1 MTALP
6 VNPTQLAELWQQ
18 VRATA
23 EERSKDFGDVA
34 LQYHLAEQLG
44 LVELLDQV
52 AGKRGQGIS
61 VGMATLLMA
70 IHRNSDPGSKLSF
83 LEWYP
88 TTILP
93 ELSGQPVG
101 LIAYHDLLASMDYWT
116 DEAIGQVETELTL
129 RLGQR
134 FGLRLHTLA
143 WDSSSC
149 YFEARTNELVQF
161 GYSRDRRPDC
171 PQIGTDLF
179 VEVANGFVP
188 YGRSY
193 EGNVPDVVRF
203 PEALLDLRSQYP
215 DDLDVTLLLDR
226 GAISEEN
233 LVLLRDLQYSV
244 IAGVPLKGAWAARV
258 EGVRTF
264 DTSFNLNGTRY
275 AAHRQRLGVKGYRF
289 YLYTYYN
296 HKKAQQEQQRRQR
309 ALKAGQQELEGLR
322 LGQYQLKTRAQIRAR
337 VETILQAH
345 QLKTFLRVK
354 VVKARGQERFHLDLQ
369 VRKRALANAEHRDGR
384 FALLTDR
391 PELSAKEVLVQY
403 RTKNTAETAFATIKG
418 PLSLRPVFHYRP
430 QRIKAHVFI
439 CHLAL
444 CLRNLLK
451 LLLSAKELPL
461 TPQKALK
468 TVKQLRI
475 TEVYF
480 PQSGQLFWSLNQIDP
495 QVQEIFAAVGLDPQQ
510 LLKTSGLSPP

>member
-6 VNPTQLAELWQQ
+6 VNPIQLVELWQQ

-52 AGKRGQGIS
+52 AGKRTQGIS
-61 VGMATLLMA
+61 VGLAMLLMA

-83 LEWYP
+83 LDWYP

-116 DEAIGQVETELTL
+116 DEAIGQVESELTL

-134 FGLRLHTLA
+134 FQLRLHTLV
-143 WDSSSC
+143 WDSSSS
-149 YFEARTNELVQF
+149 YFEARTNELVQY
-161 GYSRDRRPDC
+161 GYSRDCRPDC

-179 VEVANGFVP
+179 IEVASGFVP

-203 PEALLDLRSQYP
+203 PEALLDFRSQYP
-215 DDLDVTLLLDR
+215 DDEAVTLLLDR
-226 GAISEEN
+226 GAVSEAN

-244 IAGVPLKGAWAARV
+244 IAGLPLKGAWAARV

-264 DTSFNLNGTRY
+264 ETSFNLNGTRY
-275 AAHRQRLGVKGYRF
+275 AAQRLGLSLSGHRF
-289 YLYTYYN
+289 YLEVYYN

-309 ALKAGQQELEGLR
+309 ALKACQQELEGLR
-322 LGQYQLKTRAQIRAR
+322 LGQYQLKSREQIRTR
-337 VETILQAH
+337 VATLLQAH
-345 QLKTFLRVK
+345 NVKTFLRVK
-354 VVKARGQERFHLDLQ
+354 VVKARGQQHFHLEIQ
-369 VRKRALANAEHRDGR
+369 PRKRALARAERRDGR
-384 FALLTDR
+384 FALITDR
-391 PELSAKEVLVQY
+391 QELSAKELLCQY
-403 RTKNTAETAFATIKG
+403 RSKNKAESAFATIKG
-418 PLSLRPVFHYRP
+418 PISLRPVFHYSP
-430 QRIKAHVFI
+430 PRIKAHVFI

-444 CLRNLLK
+444 FLRNLLN
-451 LLLSAKELPL
+451 LLLKAKAIEL

-480 PQSGQLFWSLNQIDP
+480 PQSGKLFWSLNQIDP
-495 QVQEIFAAVGLDPQQ
+495 EVQQIFDAVGLDPQQ

>member
-1 MTALP
+1 MTSLP
-6 VNPTQLAELWQQ
+6 VNPSQLAALWQQ
-18 VRATA
+18 VRASA

-34 LQYHLAEQLG
+34 LQYQLAEQLG

-52 AGKRGQGIS
+52 AGKRAQGIS
-61 VGMATLLMA
+61 VGMATLMMA
-70 IHRNSDPGSKLSF
+70 IHRNSDPGSKLAF

-101 LIAYHDLLASMDYWT
+101 VIAYHDLLASMDYWT

-149 YFEARTNELVQF
+149 YFEAQTNELVQF

-171 PQIGTDLF
+171 PQLGTDLF
-179 VEVANGFVP
+179 VEVGSGFVP

-193 EGNVPDVVRF
+193 EGNLPDVVRF

-215 DDLDVTLLLDR
+215 DDEEVTLLLDR
-226 GAISEEN
+226 GAVSEEN
-233 LVLLRDLQYSV
+233 LVLLRDLHYSV
-244 IAGVPLKGAWAARV
+244 IAGVPLKGAWAGRV

-264 DTSFNLNGTRY
+264 ETSFNLNGTRY
-275 AAHRQRLGVKGYRF
+275 AAQRQRLRLQGHQF

-296 HKKAQQEQQRRQR
+296 HKSAQQEQQRRQR
-309 ALKAGQQELEGLR
+309 ALKAGQQALEGLR

-337 VETILQAH
+337 VDTLLQAH
-345 QLKTFLRVK
+345 QVKTFLRVK
-354 VVKARGQERFHLDLQ
+354 VVKPRGQECFHLEIQ
-369 VRKRALANAEHRDGR
+369 PRKRARANAEHRDGR
-384 FALLTDR
+384 FALITDHQD
-391 PELSAKEVLVQY
+391 LSAKEVLVQY
-403 RTKNTAETAFATIKG
+403 RRKNTAETAFATIKG

-430 QRIKAHVFI
+430 QRIKAHVFL

-451 LLLSAKELPL
+451 LLLQAKDLDL

-480 PQSGQLFWSLNQIDP
+480 PQSGQRFWSLNQIDP

>member
-1 MTALP
+1 MTSLP
-6 VNPTQLAELWQQ
+6 VNPSQLAALWQQ
-18 VRATA
+18 LRASA

-34 LQYHLAEQLG
+34 LQYQLAEQVG

-52 AGKRGQGIS
+52 AGKRAQGIS
-61 VGMATLLMA
+61 VGMATLMMA
-70 IHRNSDPGSKLSF
+70 IHRNSDPGSKRAF

-101 LIAYHDLLASMDYWT
+101 VIAYHDLLASMDYWT

-149 YFEARTNELVQF
+149 YFEAQTNELVQF

-171 PQIGTDLF
+171 PQLGTDLF
-179 VEVANGFVP
+179 VEVSSGLVP

-193 EGNVPDVVRF
+193 EGNLPDVVRF

-215 DDLDVTLLLDR
+215 DDEGVTLLLDR
-226 GAISEEN
+226 GAVSEEN

-244 IAGVPLKGAWAARV
+244 IAGVPLKGAWAGRV

-264 DTSFNLNGTRY
+264 ETSFNLNGTRY
-275 AAHRQRLGVKGYRF
+275 AAQRQRLGVQDYRF
-289 YLYTYYN
+289 YLYIYYD

-309 ALKAGQQELEGLR
+309 ALKACQQELEGLR
-322 LGQYQLKTRAQIRAR
+322 LGQYQLKSRAQIRTR
-337 VETILQAH
+337 VATILQDH
-345 QLKTFLRVK
+345 QVKTFLQVK
-354 VVKARGQERFHLDLQ
+354 VVKGRGQESFHLEFQL
-369 VRKRALANAEHRDGR
+369 RKRALANAQHRDGR
-384 FALLTDR
+384 FALITDR
-391 PELSAKEVLVQY
+391 QDLSAKELLCQY

-418 PLSLRPVFHYRP
+418 PLSLRPVFHYSP
-430 QRIKAHVFI
+430 HRIKAHVFL

-451 LLLSAKELPL
+451 LLLQAKELDL